1 MKTSSDHFLKWPF
14 LPLIVYFVCYPYDVL
29 SLRFGHLINKL
40 TQNQRLS
47 KTYTWKVKIPVI
59 KYYINMV
66 LGRAI

>member
-14 LPLIVYFVCYPYDVL
+14 LQLIVYFVCYPYDVL
-29 SLRFGHLINKL
+29 SLRFGNLINKL